1 MWVIMGFDGKLQFNG
16 KFNLSPTT
24 SYEFMGSGP
33 EYRSDCRDI
42 LKLGIKDAFVLTYQE
57 NVVYNTFM
65 LGKRVSAFEKVNF
78 LKDKVKSLM
87 FRFSLNV
94 IDNNFPQVFR
104 VYEKDSKLFIDTGVN
119 DLAIDSKEWGYPNGV
134 LWNNQEAIKLL
145 IKYLYDLMPRNVLI
159 ENLYI
164 SKDIVAIPRSL
175 ESHSLYVRKLSDSLV
190 DCCIFRSDLK
200 DFVVD
205 RSFALKGVLDFRHV

>member
-1 MWVIMGFDGKLQFNG
+1 
-16 KFNLSPTT
+16 
-24 SYEFMGSGP
+24 
-33 EYRSDCRDI
+33 
-42 LKLGIKDAFVLTYQE
+42 
-57 NVVYNTFM
+57 M
-65 LGKRVSAFEKVNF
+65 LDKRVSAFEKVNF

-104 VYEKDSKLFIDTGVN
+104 VYEKDSKLFIDTGVKG
-119 DLAIDSKEWGYPNGV
+119 LAIDSKEWGYPNGI

-164 SKDIVAIPRSL
+164 SKDIVANTRSL
-175 ESHSLYVRKLSDSLV
+175 EIHSLYVRKLSDSLV
-190 DCCIFRSDLK
+190 DCCFFRSDLK

>member
-1 MWVIMGFDGKLQFNG
+1 MWVIMGFDGRLQFNG

-24 SYEFMGSGP
+24 SYEFMCSGP

-42 LKLGIKDAFVLTYQE
+42 LKLGIKDAFVLTYQK

-78 LKDKVKSLM
+78 LKDKVKNLM
-87 FRFSLNV
+87 FRLSLNV

-104 VYEKDSKLFIDTGVN
+104 VYEENSKLFIDTGVN

-134 LWNNQEAIKLL
+134 LWNNQEALKLL
-145 IKYLYDLMPRNVLI
+145 IKYLYDLMPRNVLS
-159 ENLYI
+159 NR
-164 SKDIVAIPRSL
+164 KSL
-175 ESHSLYVRKLSDSLV
+175 H
-190 DCCIFRSDLK
+190 I
-200 DFVVD
+200 
-205 RSFALKGVLDFRHV
+205 

>member
-1 MWVIMGFDGKLQFNG
+1 M
-16 KFNLSPTT
+16 
-24 SYEFMGSGP
+24 
-33 EYRSDCRDI
+33 
-42 LKLGIKDAFVLTYQE
+42 LKLGIKDAFVLTHQE
-57 NVVYNTFM
+57 NVVYNAFM
-65 LGKRVSAFEKVNF
+65 IGKRVSAFEKVNF
-78 LKDKVKSLM
+78 LKDKVKNLM
-87 FRFSLNV
+87 FRLSLNV

-104 VYEKDSKLFIDTGVN
+104 VYEENSKLFIDAGVKN
-119 DLAIDSKEWGYPNGV
+119 LAIDSKEWDYPNGI
-134 LWNNQEAIKLL
+134 LWNNQEVIKLL

-164 SKDIVAIPRSL
+164 SKDIIATPRSL

-205 RSFALKGVLDFRHV
+205 RNYALKGV

>member
-1 MWVIMGFDGKLQFNG
+1 MWVIMGFDGRLQFNG

-33 EYRSDCRDI
+33 EYRSDCRDM

-104 VYEKDSKLFIDTGVN
+104 VYEKDSKLFIDTGLK
-119 DLAIDSKEWGYPNGV
+119 DLAIDSKEWGYPTGI

-164 SKDIVAIPRSL
+164 SKDIVASPRSL
-175 ESHSLYVRKLSDSLV
+175 EIHSLYVRKLSDSLV

-200 DFVVD
+200 GFVRD
-205 RSFALKGVLDFRHV
+205 RNCII